1 MYELLFGL
9 NSLVVLELIIFIF
22 FLQDNVVDP
31 LTSKCGAEYV
41 PCKHCSVFSNLLRT
55 YSVPLLRR
63 SAQSHSADKKSGYDP
78 EELEESESKTPLAY
92 GQPRN
97 ILLSLRSASA
107 RKTKP
112 TRRSARLV
120 PKVCV
125 CHRL

>member
-63 SAQSHSADKKSGYDP
+63 SAQSHSADKKSEYDP
-78 EELEESESKTPLAY
+78 EELESVSKTPLAY

-107 RKTKP
+107 RKTKA

-125 CHRL
+125 YHRL